1 MILIIV
7 YFSFL
12 FRRNQVACLGFEV
25 SELKKRKYVEANYI
39 WNGVFTIF
47 LVATLK
53 KVKATLF
60 LK

>member
-12 FRRNQVACLGFEV
+12 FRRNQVACLGFET

-39 WNGVFTIF
+39 WNGVSTIF
-47 LVATLK
+47 LVATRQKNQSNLIS
-53 KVKATLF
+53 
-60 LK
+60 